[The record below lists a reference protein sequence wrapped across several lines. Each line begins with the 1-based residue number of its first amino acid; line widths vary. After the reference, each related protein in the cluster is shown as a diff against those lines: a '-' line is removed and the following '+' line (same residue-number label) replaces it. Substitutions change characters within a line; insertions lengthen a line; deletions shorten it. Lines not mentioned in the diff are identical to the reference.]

1 MTAKFSLW
9 RAFLK
14 GLASIGEG
22 LSFFGPRHTKPYEE
36 MFGTDAEQIKSDWE
50 KVGGDLK
57 KAIEEHEKTK

>member
-1 MTAKFSLW
+1 M
-9 RAFLK
+9 K